1 MVVGW
6 SEVIEVRRAET
17 ADMPSCLD
25 MTARFHAASPISGVA
40 PFDRDGMAV
49 TLRGMMV
56 NPRAGIW
63 LALLDGKPVG
73 IAGAL
78 LYPLYFNPA
87 YEVAQE
93 LFWWLNPE
101 ARGSGGGEKLFQNV
115 QIWAKDK
122 GASAVFMIALA
133 DDRVDKMDKFY
144 RRAGFQPM
152 ERTYMKG
159 NVAWQ

>member
-1 MVVGW
+1 MV
-6 SEVIEVRRAET
+6 EVRRVVT
-17 ADMPSCLD
+17 TDLQSCLD
-25 MTARFHAASPISGVA
+25 MTARFHAASPISNVA

-49 TLRGMMV
+49 TLREMMM
-56 NPRAGIW
+56 NPRAGVW
-63 LALLDGKPVG
+63 LALLDGAPVG

-101 ARGSGGGEKLFQNV
+101 ARGSGAGEKLFQNV
-115 QIWAKDK
+115 QTWAKDK

-133 DDRVDKMDKFY
+133 DSRVGKMDRFY
-144 RRAGFQPM
+144 KRAGFQPM
-152 ERTYMKG
+152 EHTYMKG
-159 NVAWQ
+159 VQSWQ

>member
-1 MVVGW
+1 M
-6 SEVIEVRRAET
+6 IEVRCAEL
-17 ADMPSCLD
+17 ADLASCLD

-49 TLRGMMV
+49 TLKEMLS
-56 NPRAGIW
+56 NPCAGVW
-63 LALLDGKPVG
+63 LALRDAAPVG
-73 IAGAL
+73 IAGTL

-101 ARGSGGGEKLFQNV
+101 ARGSGAGEKLFQRV
-115 QIWAKDK
+115 QDWAKDI
-122 GASAVFMIALA
+122 GAVAVFMVALD
-133 DDRVDKMDKFY
+133 DDRVNKMDRFY
-144 RRAGFQPM
+144 KRAGFQPM

-159 NVAWQ
+159 AQSWQ